1 MFSLLINMA
10 SVASAVIAVVVI
22 AANEP
27 PSPDVVE
34 PGNVWSCMEQKENI
48 ERCFDLGKKPSAP
61 DDNSVPT
68 NNNRTKGKRVRVA
81 DAEKYVMFLASR
93 NSI

>member
-1 MFSLLINMA
+1 MFRLLINMA
-10 SVASAVIAVVVI
+10 SIAPVALAVVI
-22 AANEP
+22 ATNE
-27 PSPDVVE
+27 SPLSDVVE
-34 PGNVWSCMEQKENI
+34 PENVWSCMEQKENL

-81 DAEKYVMFLASR
+81 DAEKYVAFLASR